1 MFVFADI
8 PSLALGGVRN
18 YVARLRAQQV
28 EHGLVPFATC
38 GKLRK
43 RPAVQIC
50 PSAPKEKTT
59 LDWVVFSFSA
69 ARSQL
74 KLLGYISISLGF
86 RLTRLHLLWLMV
98 RFARMYLAKRQL
110 LIGLSFLF
118 PLGDSLCSATV
129 A

>member
-1 MFVFADI
+1 MFADV
-8 PSLALGGVRN
+8 PSHALGGVRN
-18 YVARLRAQQV
+18 SVARLRAQQV

-74 KLLGYISISLGF
+74 KLLGYISFGCWFASLVF
-86 RLTRLHLLWLMV
+86 ILLTDN
-98 RFARMYLAKRQL
+98 
-110 LIGLSFLF
+110 S
-118 PLGDSLCSATV
+118 
-129 A
+129 